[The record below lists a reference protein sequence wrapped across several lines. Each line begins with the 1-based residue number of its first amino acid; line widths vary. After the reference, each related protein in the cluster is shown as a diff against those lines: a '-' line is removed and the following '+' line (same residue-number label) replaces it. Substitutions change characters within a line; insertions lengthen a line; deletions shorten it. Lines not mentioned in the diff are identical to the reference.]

1 MVEHADPE
9 PVVASARQVAPGV
22 APRAK
27 PVLHVAHLSA
37 LAPVP
42 HVAQAEPEEPVVQ
55 IVGLTEEPNTTCT
68 HHTNKLFNILKTH
81 STAQRTSA
89 SGRRRR
95 GQVIARVARRAVS
108 CIGARPTGGAL
119 RGGGAN
125 GSLGEAHC
133 ARGRAQCK
141 ASVARRAK
149 RRIGAGTDGGTRRSR
164 GASCSPR
171 WEQNTKN
178 KAEYS
183 VQLRVE

>member
-1 MVEHADPE
+1 MRDTRLGDKERGLLRVRPTDP
-9 PVVASARQVAPGV
+9 SA
-22 APRAK
+22 
-27 PVLHVAHLSA
+27 
-37 LAPVP
+37 
-42 HVAQAEPEEPVVQ
+42 
-55 IVGLTEEPNTTCT
+55 
-68 HHTNKLFNILKTH
+68 
-81 STAQRTSA
+81 TACH
-89 SGRRRR
+89 R